1 MKRLLAVVAISLVI
15 SVSAIAGEIPSGDF
29 VAPPPPP
36 NRPSSSQVQDST
48 VSEAQTYDSTD
59 LDLFDSFILSI
70 ASLLVR

>member
-1 MKRLLAVVAISLVI
+1 MKRLLAVVALTALL
-15 SVSAIAGEIPSGDF
+15 SVTTMAGEIPTGDV